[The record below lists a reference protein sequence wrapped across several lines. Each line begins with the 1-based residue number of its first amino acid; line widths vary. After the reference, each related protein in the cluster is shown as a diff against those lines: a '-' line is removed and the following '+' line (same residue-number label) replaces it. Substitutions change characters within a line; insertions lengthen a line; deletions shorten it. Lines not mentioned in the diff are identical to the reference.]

1 MHSTGVIIENTHV
14 LMKNTI
20 LTLFAAL
27 LVGMPMKAGD
37 IYVSPAGNDLSAGT
51 SASPLRTPAAAL
63 KLAREWRRLQKKDAD
78 GGINI
83 HLEGGVYQLT
93 KPLFL
98 RPEDSGTA
106 ASPTIISADATEAA
120 VISGGQPL
128 KGWTRGCTD
137 SRVPQEIR
145 GRVWVADAPMAGNR
159 IVYCR
164 QLWVNG
170 HKAVRAQQGK
180 YGEMT
185 RMKDFDVKSHTITIP
200 TPQED
205 LSGARELEMTVHQ
218 RWAIAILRVKEMKN
232 LGNGLTQVSFY
243 EPESQ
248 LEFAHPWPQPV
259 IDGEKGSSSY
269 FLSNAPQ
276 LLDEPGE
283 WYQDY
288 PSGKIYYLP
297 REDED
302 MAKAEAIV
310 PVLENLL
317 TVDGTRERTVHDIQ
331 FRNITFSHA
340 AWTRPL
346 TEGLVTLQGGF
357 RMIDAY
363 KLPEPG
369 LPEKASLENQA
380 WIARPEAAITVRHAQ
395 GIDFRKCRF
404 EHLGAT
410 ALDYETAVSRST
422 VSGSRFTDIGGNA
435 MLIGH
440 FPDGGFETHVPY
452 KPAVAGDLCDNITI
466 SDNEVCDATNEDWG
480 CVGIGAGYVS
490 NINIS
495 NNEVHHVNYSG
506 ICVGWG
512 WTPRESGMCN
522 NRIIANYVH
531 DFGRQLYDVGGIYT
545 LSYQPN
551 SEIRYNRIE
560 DLCEAPYATNERA
573 FYIYFDEATD
583 GYTVTDN
590 WCPKELFGYN
600 QPGPKMVIKGNG
612 PKVDRRIK
620 EKAGLKKQENK
631 K

>member
-1 MHSTGVIIENTHV
+1 
-14 LMKNTI
+14 MKNTI
-20 LTLFAAL
+20 MTLLAAV
-27 LVGMPMKAGD
+27 LVGTPAFAGD
-37 IYVSPAGNDLSAGT
+37 IYVAPTGNDLSSGT
-51 SASPLRTPAAAL
+51 QASPLRTPAAAL
-63 KLAREWRRLQKKDAD
+63 KMAREWRRLHKKEAED
-78 GGINI
+78 GINI
-83 HLEGGVYQLT
+83 HLKGGTYRLV

-98 RPEDSGTA
+98 RPEDSGTP
-106 ASPTIISADATEAA
+106 ASPTVLSAEPGETA

-128 KGWTRGCTD
+128 TGWKQGCTD
-137 SRVPQEIR
+137 NRLAADIR
-145 GRVWVADAPMAGNR
+145 NKVWVADAPMVGNR

-170 HKAVRAQQGK
+170 HKAVRAQQGMP
-180 YGEMT
+180 GEMT
-185 RMKDFDVKSHTITIP
+185 RMKDFDVNTQTITIP
-200 TPQED
+200 TPKED
-205 LSGARELEMTVHQ
+205 LSNASELEMTVHQ
-218 RWAIAILRVKEMKN
+218 RWAIAILRVKEMHD
-232 LGNGLTQVSFY
+232 LGNGFTKVAFH

-276 LLDEPGE
+276 LLDTPGE

-297 REDED
+297 HEGEN
-302 MAKAEAIV
+302 MPTAEAIV
-310 PVLENLL
+310 PVLDNLV
-317 TVDGTRERTVHDIQ
+317 TADGTRERTIHDIQ
-331 FRNITFSHA
+331 FKNIVFSHA
-340 AWTRPL
+340 TWTRPL
-346 TEGLVTLQGGF
+346 NEGLVTLQGGF

-363 KLPEPG
+363 KLREPG

-380 WIARPEAAITVRHAQ
+380 WIARPEAAIAVRHAS
-395 GIDFRKCRF
+395 GINFQNCQF
-404 EHLGAT
+404 LHLGAT
-410 ALDYETAVSRST
+410 ALDYETAVSHST
-422 VSGSRFTDIGGNA
+422 VSGSLFSDIGGNA

-452 KPAVAGDLCDNITI
+452 KPAVATELCDNIQIT
-466 SDNEVCDATNEDWG
+466 DNEVCDATNEDWG

-490 NINIS
+490 NIDIS
-495 NNEVHHVNYSG
+495 HNEVHHVNYSG

-512 WTPRESGMCN
+512 WTPLESGMCN
-522 NRIIANYVH
+522 NKINANYVH

-551 SEIRYNRIE
+551 SEIKYNRIE

-590 WCPKELFGYN
+590 WMPKELFGYN
-600 QPGPKMVIKGNG
+600 QPGPQMQIKGNG
-612 PKVDRRIK
+612 PKVGKRIK
-620 EKAGLKKQENK
+620 DAAGIRK
-631 K
+631 

>member
-1 MHSTGVIIENTHV
+1 MKKTIMAAIAAMT
-14 LMKNTI
+14 LM
-20 LTLFAAL
+20 AL
-27 LVGMPMKAGD
+27 PATAGD
-37 IYVSPAGNDLSAGT
+37 IYVATHGNDNAPGT
-51 SASPLRTPAAAL
+51 AAAPLRTPAAAL
-63 KLAREWRRLQKKDAD
+63 KMAREWRRLHKPETQGGVFIHIR
-78 GGINI
+78 GGIYR
-83 HLEGGVYQLT
+83 LA

-98 RPEDSGTA
+98 RPEDSGTKL
-106 ASPTIISADATEAA
+106 SPTVVCGDKEQET
-120 VISGGQPL
+120 VLSGGITL
-128 KGWTRGCTD
+128 SGWRKGCTD
-137 SRVPQEIR
+137 TRIPAQARS
-145 GRVWVADAPMAGNR
+145 RVWVADAPMQGNR

-170 HKAVRAQQGK
+170 SKAVRAQQGK
-180 YGEMT
+180 QGEMT
-185 RMKDFDVKSHTITIP
+185 HMTDFNIERRTITIP
-200 TPQED
+200 TPKED
-205 LSGARELEMTVHQ
+205 LTGAGELEMTVHQ
-218 RWAIAILRVKEMKN
+218 RWAIAILRVKEMRN
-232 LGNGLTQVSFY
+232 LGNGTTEVSFH
-243 EPESQ
+243 EPESE

-259 IDGEKGSSSY
+259 INGEKGSSSF

-276 LLDEPGE
+276 LLDVPGE
-283 WYQDY
+283 WFQDY
-288 PSGKIYYLP
+288 PSGRIYYLP
-297 REDED
+297 REGED
-302 MAKAEAIV
+302 MGSADAVV

-317 TVDGTRERTVHDIQ
+317 TVDGTRERTVHDVE
-331 FRNITFSHA
+331 FRNVTFAHS

-346 TEGLVTLQGGF
+346 REGLVTLQGGF
-357 RMIDAY
+357 RMLDAY
-363 KLPEPG
+363 KLLEPG

-452 KPAVAGDLCDNITI
+452 KPAVAGDLCDSITI